1 MKKIIGISLMIVFIV
16 SSSAFAKPGQT
27 KVNFGNMQIK
37 GQTKNADAVYM
48 SDRGQLKQKSQLQP
62 RLSYRKEVKKS
73 SLY

>member
-1 MKKIIGISLMIVFIV
+1 MKTITRISLILVFAL
-16 SSSAFAKPGQT
+16 SGSLFAKSGQT

-37 GQTKNADAVYM
+37 GQTKNADSVYM

-73 SLY
+73 ALY